1 MYIFGSRDRVDHRF
15 SVLLVSLYG
24 RGVLSKMA
32 STELSALLPQAKRVQ
47 LLEREEIGEDR
58 RERPMDLPGFR
69 FHPTEEELLDC
80 YLRQIVHG
88 RKQNFDVIG
97 NLNIYLHD
105 PWELPGLAK
114 IGEREWY
121 FFVPRDRRSGIGG
134 RRNRTTARG
143 FWKATGSDRPIRSAA
158 DPRRVLGVKKTL
170 VFYRGRAARG
180 TKTDWVMNEYRLPE
194 APAGDV
200 HFKVPTTV
208 GAQYCLLRIWMLRR
222 RRSKRRRRRR
232 EISRSCRHRRRRRS
246 SVVSRQTNDP
256 PGAPGRSRE
265 RSGVLA
271 AGGSLVDAIEEP
283 MDGALVSMCRH
294 PPSSPINHIN

>member
-1 MYIFGSRDRVDHRF
+1 
-15 SVLLVSLYG
+15 
-24 RGVLSKMA
+24 MA

-200 HFKVPTTV
+200 HFKEDVVLCKVYRKATSLKELEQRAAKTEEEEEEDAAATATATAKASAPHVFSSDQGT
-208 GAQYCLLRIWMLRR
+208 YY
-222 RRSKRRRRRR
+222 
-232 EISRSCRHRRRRRS
+232 RRS
-246 SVVSRQTNDP
+246 SVLSPPNLDAKEETKQEAATQARDIEILSSSSSSSVVGRQ
-256 PGAPGRSRE
+256 
-265 RSGVLA
+265 
-271 AGGSLVDAIEEP
+271 
-283 MDGALVSMCRH
+283 
-294 PPSSPINHIN
+294 SSDQ